1 MSVDRWVLLGLAPVR
16 APWFR
21 QVTGWAMAAALPI
34 EFVKCVSGEEVRAR
48 LGSARPHSA
57 VLIDG
62 GLPGVDRDLMG
73 LASTERTPVIV
84 IAGPTSP
91 TDWTA
96 LGAAAVLDADF
107 TRSDLLETLEHLAP
121 PIHEHEAIE
130 AVSPPAT
137 AGRGQLIAVIGRGG
151 SGVSTCAIALAQGL
165 AADPV
170 FGDRVLLA
178 DLARHADQALL
189 HDAHDVVPGV
199 QELVEAHRLGA
210 PSSAQIRAMTFNVP
224 SRGYDLLLGLRR
236 PRDWIELRPSAFDA
250 ALSGLLAS
258 HLAVVADLD
267 ADLEGSEGAGSDDVE
282 ERNLASRRTVLEA
295 DAVMVVGRP
304 SLTALRGL
312 VRLIDELTEL
322 GVDARRLQPV
332 ITHAPRRPGE
342 RAEIARAVADLV
354 VSDDASLIA
363 TPIHLGE
370 RRTLDDAHRNGTRL
384 PGSLVAPLTA
394 AAKVAATRVSN
405 DRSARDSEPVLVA
418 PGSLGAWNDNSGTE
432 R

>member
-1 MSVDRWVLLGLAPVR
+1 M
-16 APWFR
+16 
-21 QVTGWAMAAALPI
+21 
-34 EFVKCVSGEEVRAR
+34 
-48 LGSARPHSA
+48 
-57 VLIDG
+57 
-62 GLPGVDRDLMG
+62 
-73 LASTERTPVIV
+73 
-84 IAGPTSP
+84 
-91 TDWTA
+91 
-96 LGAAAVLDADF
+96 
-107 TRSDLLETLEHLAP
+107 
-121 PIHEHEAIE
+121 
-130 AVSPPAT
+130 SPPAT

-282 ERNLASRRTVLEA
+282 DRNLASRRTVLEA

-394 AAKVAATRVSN
+394 AAKVTATRVSN